1 MFFLQGKH
9 SDWRAFVVTRL
20 TGAHSLPGK
29 FHSRLIETFQSRFRV
44 GMTLELVDRHN
55 WSTVKEATVETI
67 IGRRLKLRYADPPAN
82 EAESFVWCHEDSTL
96 IHPVGWALSIGHK
109 IVASTGYL
117 DRCSKREFLETDAT
131 EELFNPETGSQVGLE
146 FKVGMKLEA
155 VDPLNR
161 NKICP
166 ASVVKVLKNDYIMVQ
181 IDRKPDEDE
190 EDKDWDAFCCHVT
203 SACIAPPGFC
213 EANGIALEPLMHYE
227 GDRFRW
233 GDYLL
238 QQKAEAAPEH
248 LFKSAATGVGSQML
262 AGMSVEASDLV
273 DSHLI
278 CVATIVRVAG
288 RLVRIHFDGWPDDY
302 DQWMDAASP
311 ELYPVGWC
319 ELAGHRLEAPK
330 AENLDQDA
338 VEPVVV
344 VKKKTKSRAKSSS
357 QGHSKKGR
365 RSGTKRERSPTSEN
379 ISCSASKFAK
389 SDGKGATVRSL
400 RSKPLFESQPAAALG
415 GSRQIPKLVHLGT
428 AERKEA
434 LAGVEIADW
443 SPTDVAEFLRLN
455 GHATHSDAF
464 AKEVKNIV

>member
-131 EELFNPETGSQVGLE
+131 EELFNSINPVGLK

-233 GDYLL
+233 GDYLR
-238 QQKAEAAPEH
+238 QQKAEAAPEL
-248 LFKSAATGVGSQML
+248 LFKSAATDVGSQML

-273 DSHLI
+273 DSHFI

-330 AENLDQDA
+330 AANLDTDEAEPTA
-338 VEPVVV
+338 VM
-344 VKKKTKSRAKSSS
+344 KKKTKSSS
-357 QGHSKKGR
+357 QGQSRNRH
-365 RSGTKRERSPTSEN
+365 RSGTKRERSPTLERSSRPAPKVAKLN
-379 ISCSASKFAK
+379 SQSSQDSAA
-389 SDGKGATVRSL
+389 GRSL
-400 RSKPLFESQPAAALG
+400 RSKSLQPASAVG
-415 GSRQIPKLVHLGT
+415 GSKKIPKLVDLET
-428 AERKEA
+428 AQRKEGM
-434 LAGVEIADW
+434 AGVELADW
-443 SPTDVAEFLRLN
+443 SPTDVAEFLRIN
-455 GHATHSDAF
+455 GHSAHSDEF
-464 AKEVKNIV
+464 VKEVKTLYNLN